1 MDNKVDYVLTEP
13 KPPKPTDATPQN
25 NATRY
30 YKWVYD
36 WHILLLY
43 MDQTAKS
50 LVDTHR
56 RLHQTLDVQVP
67 AHKMAEGRS
76 INEQINKMRLME
88 KSKEACCL
96 QITVV
101 MVGLWRRGCSDEVK
115 FFCCF

>member
-1 MDNKVDYVLTEP
+1 MDNKVDYVLLTEP
-13 KPPKPTDATPQN
+13 KPPKPTYATPQN
-25 NATRY
+25 DAACY
-30 YKWVYD
+30 HKWIYD
-36 WHILLLY
+36 GHILLLY

-76 INEQINKMRLME
+76 INEHINKMRLME

-101 MVGLWRRGCSDEVK
+101 MVGEVVRLNIGGEVVS
-115 FFCCF
+115 